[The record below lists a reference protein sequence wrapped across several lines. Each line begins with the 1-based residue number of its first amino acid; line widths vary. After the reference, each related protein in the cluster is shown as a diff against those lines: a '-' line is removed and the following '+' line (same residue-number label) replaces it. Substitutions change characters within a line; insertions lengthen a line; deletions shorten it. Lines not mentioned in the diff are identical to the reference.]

1 MRERIRGPRE
11 QMQAAI
17 TPEQEKLRRKH
28 KILVKMVLWNVRNN
42 RKELKCK
49 N

>member
-11 QMQAAI
+11 QTQAAI

-28 KILVKMVLWNVRNN
+28 KILVKMVLWNVRKSK
-42 RKELKCK
+42 KELK
-49 N
+49 